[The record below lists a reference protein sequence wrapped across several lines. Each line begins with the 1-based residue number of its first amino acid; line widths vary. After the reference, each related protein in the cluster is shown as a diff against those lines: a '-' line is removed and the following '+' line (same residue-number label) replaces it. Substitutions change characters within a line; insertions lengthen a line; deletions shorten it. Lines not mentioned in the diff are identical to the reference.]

1 MVDSRSLFWRL
12 QKEARVPATILLATT
27 MGWPFPAQLA
37 GAFAGTGAQV
47 QALAPASSMLAR
59 SRHPMRHHLYS
70 SLAPMDC
77 LNQAIAAGRPDLI
90 VPCDDLAARLMAQ
103 VHGEPLPGRL
113 DFLSRAAE
121 AGAPVAASQAIAEEK
136 DLAAAI
142 EKLGLPLVL
151 KLDHSWGGEGVLIA
165 ASRQEAIKAFRRLG
179 RQSRLRNILRALRGR
194 GMHFLTQAL
203 YPVSSRISAQ
213 HFISGTAATSS
224 VACWRGK
231 VVASHHFDVRV
242 STTPT
247 SPASVIAISD
257 CREMAAAAETVAQA
271 FHLSGLFGLD
281 YIRDARGQVHLL
293 EMNRRATPTM
303 HLALEQDLT
312 ASLLRAA
319 GFAASFRPPV
329 TDKKQ
334 IALFPRE
341 WLRDPASPWL
351 VRAYHDVPWDDPEV
365 MRACVQ
371 AGSAEA
377 RARLRPSG
385 EAALTTEKPI
395 FGG

>member
-1 MVDSRSLFWRL
+1 
-12 QKEARVPATILLATT
+12 VPATILLATT

-59 SRHPMRHHLYS
+59 SRHPVRHHLYS

-90 VPCDDLAARLMAQ
+90 VPCDDLAARLVAQ

-151 KLDHSWGGEGVLIA
+151 KLDHSWGGEGVAIA
-165 ASRQEAIKAFRRLG
+165 ASRQEAVKAFRRLS

-194 GMHFLTQAL
+194 GTHFLTQAL

-303 HLALEQDLT
+303 HLALGQDLA

-351 VRAYHDVPWDDPEV
+351 ARAYHDVPWDDPEV

>member
-1 MVDSRSLFWRL
+1 M
-12 QKEARVPATILLATT
+12 PATILLATT

-37 GAFAGTGAQV
+37 GAFAGAGAQV
-47 QALAPASSMLAR
+47 QALAPASSMLAL
-59 SRHPMRHHLYS
+59 SRYPVRHHLYS

-77 LNQAIAAGRPDLI
+77 LAEAVAAAKPDLI
-90 VPCDDLAARLMAQ
+90 VPCDDLAARLVAQ
-103 VHGEPLPGRL
+103 RQGEPLPARL

-121 AGAPVAASQAIAEEK
+121 AGAPIAASQGISGEK
-136 DLAAAI
+136 DVEAAAQT
-142 EKLGLPLVL
+142 LGLPLVL

-165 ASRQEAIKAFRRLG
+165 KSRQEAIKAFRRLS

-194 GMHFLTQAL
+194 GTHFLTQAL
-203 YPVSSRISAQ
+203 YPVASRISAQ
-213 HFISGTAATSS
+213 QFVSGTAATSS
-224 VACWRGK
+224 VACWQGK

-257 CREMAAAAETVAQA
+257 CQQMTACAETVARA
-271 FHLSGLFGLD
+271 FTLSGLFGLD
-281 YIRDARGQVHLL
+281 YIRDGRGQIHLL

-329 TDKKQ
+329 TEKKQ

-341 WLRDPASPWL
+341 WLRDPVSLWL
-351 VRAYHDVPWDDPEV
+351 ARAYHDVPWDDPEV

-371 AGSAEA
+371 AGSREA
-377 RARLRPSG
+377 RARLRPSS

>member
-1 MVDSRSLFWRL
+1 M
-12 QKEARVPATILLATT
+12 PATILLATT

-37 GAFAGTGAQV
+37 GAFAEVGAQV

-59 SRHPMRHHLYS
+59 SRHPSRHHLYS

-90 VPCDDLAARLMAQ
+90 VPCDDLAARLVAQ
-103 VHGEPLPGRL
+103 VQSEPLLGRL

-121 AGAPVAASQAIAEEK
+121 AGAPVATSEEIGGEKHLEAAIAR
-136 DLAAAI
+136 
-142 EKLGLPLVL
+142 LGLPLVL

-165 ASRQEAIKAFRRLG
+165 ESRQEAVKAFRRLG

-194 GMHFLTQAL
+194 GTHFLTQAL

-351 VRAYHDVPWDDPEV
+351 ARAYHDVPWDDPEV

>member
-1 MVDSRSLFWRL
+1 M
-12 QKEARVPATILLATT
+12 PATILLATT

-37 GAFAGTGAQV
+37 GAFVGAGSQV
-47 QALAPASSMLAR
+47 QALAPAGSMLAR
-59 SRHPMRHHLYS
+59 SRYPARHHLYS

-77 LNQAIAAGRPDLI
+77 LTQAISGSKPDLI
-90 VPCDDLAARLMAQ
+90 VPCDDLAARLLAQ
-103 VHGEPLPGRL
+103 AQGEPLLGRL
-113 DFLSRAAE
+113 DFLRRASE
-121 AGAPVAASQAIAEEK
+121 AGVQIAATREIGRVEE
-136 DLAAAI
+136 LEAAI
-142 EKLGLPLVL
+142 EELGLPLVL
-151 KLDHSWGGEGVLIA
+151 KLDHSWGGEGVFIA
-165 ASRQEAIKAFRRLG
+165 ASRQEAIGGFRRFS
-179 RQSRLRNILRALRGR
+179 RQSRLRDMLRVLRGR
-194 GMHFLTQAL
+194 GLHFLTQAL

-213 HFISGTAATSS
+213 RFVTGTPATSS
-224 VACWRGK
+224 VACWKGK
-231 VVASHHFDVRV
+231 VAAMHHFDVRV

-257 CREMAAAAETVAQA
+257 CNQMARSAEAVARA
-271 FHLSGLFGLD
+271 FGLSGLFGLD
-281 YIRDARGQVHLL
+281 YIRDGSGQVHLL

-303 HLALEQDLT
+303 HLALEEDLT
-312 ASLLRAA
+312 ASLLKAA

-329 TDKKQ
+329 TDKKL

-341 WLRDPASPWL
+341 WMRDPASPWL
-351 VRAYHDVPWDDPEV
+351 TRAYHDVPWDDPEV

-377 RARLRPSG
+377 RARLQPSS